1 MKKDFERPFPRF
13 ENVVGIGERGDQ
25 EKSPM
30 IELMKKLA
38 KEKDICVLA
47 TVSGEKPHCSLMA
60 YTTDDDCREI
70 YMATHRATKK
80 FKNLLENA
88 SVSLLID
95 TREEH
100 KGSHRP
106 EAKAMTVSGAFE
118 RLEDYQKKA
127 WARAR
132 LLGRHPH
139 LKEFLDHPDAEV
151 ICIKIRS
158 FLLLDGLTD
167 AHFEEI
173 PE

>member
-1 MKKDFERPFPRF
+1 
-13 ENVVGIGERGDQ
+13 
-25 EKSPM
+25 M
-30 IELMKKLA
+30 IEFMKQLA

-60 YTTDDDCREI
+60 YTTDDECGEI

-80 FKNLLENA
+80 FKNLLANP

-118 RLEDYQKKA
+118 RLEDRQKEA
-127 WARAR
+127 LARAR
-132 LLGRHPH
+132 LLSRHPH
-139 LKEFLDHPDAEV
+139 LKEFLAHPDAEV
-151 ICIKIRS
+151 ICIRIRS

-167 AHFEEI
+167 AHFEEV

>member
-1 MKKDFERPFPRF
+1 
-13 ENVVGIGERGDQ
+13 
-25 EKSPM
+25 M
-30 IELMKKLA
+30 IEFMKQLA

-60 YTTDDDCREI
+60 YTTDEECGEI

-80 FKNLLENA
+80 FKNLMANP

-118 RLEDYQKKA
+118 RLEDRQKEA
-127 WARAR
+127 MARAR
-132 LLGRHPH
+132 LLSRHPH
-139 LKEFLDHPDAEV
+139 LKEFLAHPDAEV
-151 ICIKIRS
+151 ICIRIRS

-167 AHFEEI
+167 AHFEEV

>member
-1 MKKDFERPFPRF
+1 
-13 ENVVGIGERGDQ
+13 
-25 EKSPM
+25 M
-30 IELMKKLA
+30 IEFMKQLA

-60 YTTDDDCREI
+60 YTTDEECGEI

-80 FKNLLENA
+80 FKNLMANP

-118 RLEDYQKKA
+118 RLEDRQKEA
-127 WARAR
+127 LARAR
-132 LLGRHPH
+132 LLSRHPH
-139 LKEFLDHPDAEV
+139 LKEFLAHPDAEV
-151 ICIKIRS
+151 ICIRIRS

-167 AHFEEI
+167 AHFEEV